1 MQRLHRAYRYAL
13 FLLGRFK
20 YLVFAA
26 LVTFCV
32 ATTVFWFFHPD
43 QHNPATRKNLGE
55 IMFGVFE
62 LMFVS
67 EPALPYPKG
76 SLLSQLVYCALPV
89 LNILGIAAAVAQ
101 FSQVLFDKSLYNVA
115 QADHADRHVILC
127 GLGRLGREVLRQ
139 LDRRHDVKRRRDV
152 VIIEN
157 GSGVDEVDTDLISR
171 EPIIPVVRG
180 NMTHAGTLRDAG
192 IARATAVVMLTGN
205 DTTNLE
211 AALLAHELNPEVRVV
226 LRMSN
231 SRVSERLE
239 AMLGRGRVRN
249 FQLIDSVEGSAPRC
263 IDLCD
268 GHVGDGVAGAVVE
281 GAGAAA
287 SGSRPVVVCGL
298 GRLGIGVVRQLKGR
312 VPLVVV
318 DNAERV
324 HHADDIAM
332 TGDHPVP
339 LVRGDM
345 TARRV
350 LHEAGAHRAGAVLVL
365 TPNDTENL
373 EAAMLVHEMN
383 PGARIVMRISNSR
396 ISRRLDAVLRDAFGA
411 TLRVIDPSEHAAT
424 HFIEAITEAYA
435 AATAGSAAAPRPAP
449 LAPRNVPS

>member
-1 MQRLHRAYRYAL
+1 MQKLHRVYRYAL
-13 FLLGRFK
+13 FLAGRFK
-20 YLVFAA
+20 YLLLAA

-32 ATTVFWFFHPD
+32 ATTVFWFLHPD

-55 IMFGVFE
+55 VMFGVFE

-76 SLLSQLVYCALPV
+76 SVVSQVVYCALPV

-127 GLGRLGREVLRQ
+127 GLGRLGRVVLRQ
-139 LDRRHDVKRRRDV
+139 LDRRHGVKRRRDV
-152 VIIEN
+152 VIVEC
-157 GSGVDEVDTDLISR
+157 GSGVDEVDTDLITR

-180 NMTHAGTLRDAG
+180 NMTHAATLRDAG
-192 IARATAVVMLTGN
+192 IDRAAAVVMLTGN

-211 AALLAHELNPEVRVV
+211 AGLLAHEMNPDVRVV

-239 AMLGRGRVRN
+239 AMIGRGRVRN
-249 FQLIDSVEGSAPRC
+249 LQLIDSVEGSAPRC
-263 IDLCD
+263 VDLCD
-268 GHVGDGVAGAVVE
+268 GHGGDGAVSAVVD
-281 GAGAAA
+281 GAGPAA
-287 SGSRPVVVCGL
+287 SGRRPIVICGL

-318 DNAERV
+318 DNAQHV
-324 HHADDIAM
+324 HHEDDPAM
-332 TGDHPVP
+332 AGMDPVP

-345 TARRV
+345 TVRRV
-350 LHEAGAHRAGAVLVL
+350 LEEAGVRHAAAVLVL
-365 TPNDTENL
+365 TPNDTDNL

-383 PGARIVMRISNSR
+383 PAGRIVMRISNSR
-396 ISRRLDAVLRDAFGA
+396 ISRRLDDVLRGAFGA
-411 TLRVIDPSEHAAT
+411 SLRVIDPSEYAAP
-424 HFIEAITEAYA
+424 HFVDAITDAYGHADTA
-435 AATAGSAAAPRPAP
+435 AVPRRTP
-449 LAPRNVPS
+449 LAPRNVAS